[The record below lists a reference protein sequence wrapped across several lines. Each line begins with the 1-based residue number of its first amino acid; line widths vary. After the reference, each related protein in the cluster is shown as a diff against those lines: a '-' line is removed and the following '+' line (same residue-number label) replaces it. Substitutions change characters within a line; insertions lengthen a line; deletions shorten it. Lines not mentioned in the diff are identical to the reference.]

1 MKNNTKYK
9 IQNTKYQARI
19 RALTG
24 GYAVAEA
31 LRQINPDVM
40 AVYPITPQT
49 PIIETYAK
57 FKADGLVTTEIVQV
71 ESEHSAMSATI
82 GACAAGV
89 RAVTASSSQGILY
102 MAETLPVVSGL
113 GLPIVMSVSSRA
125 LSAPLNIHGEHGDVM
140 AVRDLGWIQ
149 IFSEQAQE
157 AYDNTIIAVKLAETI
172 SAPVMPIMDGF
183 HTSHTTERVEIL
195 DDKEVK
201 TFVGVRNAEQSLT
214 DFKNPITIGTLALQ
228 NTFFEFKLDQEN
240 VMQKAKAAYK
250 KICVEFGKISGR
262 KHVMFEGYRLKDADS
277 AIVIMGATAGTAKE
291 VVDELRLKGKKVGL
305 LSIKLFRPFLF
316 KEVGEVLAHI
326 PKIAVLD
333 RAISFG
339 AYPPL
344 YQDVLSSVYHSSSRK
359 PDVASYI
366 YGLGGRDTMQKDIEK
381 VFNDLEEG
389 EISNKI
395 KYLQ

>member
-1 MKNNTKYK
+1 M
-9 IQNTKYQARI
+9 
-19 RALTG
+19 TG

-31 LRQINPDVM
+31 LRQIHPDVM

-57 FKADGLVTTEIVQV
+57 MKADGLVETEIIQV

-113 GLPIVMSVSSRA
+113 GLPIVMCVSSRA

-149 IFSEQAQE
+149 MFAENAQD
-157 AYDNTIIAVKLAETI
+157 AYDQTIIATKLAETLD
-172 SAPVMPIMDGF
+172 APVMPIMDGF

-195 DDKEVK
+195 EDKIVK
-201 TFVGVRNAEQSLT
+201 NFVGTRKAQQSLT

-228 NTFFEFKLDQEN
+228 NTYFEFKIDQEK
-240 VMQKAKAAYK
+240 VMEKAKSAFK
-250 KICVEFGKISGR
+250 KICLEFAKVSGR
-262 KHVMFEGYRLKDADS
+262 KHTVFEKYKMGDAE
-277 AIVIMGATAGTAKE
+277 IVIVMMGATAGTAKE
-291 VVDELRLKGKKVGL
+291 TIDKLRKQGKKAGL
-305 LSIKLFRPFLF
+305 LKINLYRPFPYE
-316 KEVGEVLAHI
+316 EVGKELAHI
-326 PKIAVLD
+326 RKIAVLD

-344 YQDVLSSVYHSSSRK
+344 YQDVVSSLHFAASQK
-359 PDVASYI
+359 HDVASYI
-366 YGLGGRDTMQKDIEK
+366 YGLGGRDTMQSHIESVYK
-381 VFNDLEEG
+381 DLEFG
-389 EISNKI
+389 DIDNKVR
-395 KYLQ
+395 YLQ

>member
-1 MKNNTKYK
+1 MAKLTKNRSNIK
-9 IQNTKYQARI
+9 
-19 RALTG
+19 ALTG

-31 LRQINPDVM
+31 WRQIHPDVM

-49 PIIETYAK
+49 TIIEIYAK
-57 FKADGLVTTEIVQV
+57 MKADGLVSTEIVQV

-82 GACAAGV
+82 GASAAGA

-149 IFSEQAQE
+149 IFAEQVQD
-157 AYDNTIIAVKLAETI
+157 AYDDTIIALRLAEEI
-172 SAPVMPIMDGF
+172 GAPVMPIMDGF

-195 DDKEVK
+195 PDEAVK
-201 TFVGVRNAEQSLT
+201 DFVEERKAQQSLV
-214 DFKNPITIGTLALQ
+214 DFENPTTFGTLALQ
-228 NTFFEFKLDQEN
+228 NTFFEFKLEQEK
-240 VMQKAKAAYK
+240 VMQKAKTAYK
-250 KICVEFGKISGR
+250 KICAEFAKISDRNYG
-262 KHVMFEGYRLKDADS
+262 MFEEYRLEDAKS

-291 VVDELRLKGKKVGL
+291 VVDSLRAKGKKVGL
-305 LSIKLFRPFLF
+305 LIVKLFRPFPYE
-316 KEVGEVLAHI
+316 EVGQALSHVT
-326 PKIAVLD
+326 KIAVLD

-339 AYPPL
+339 AFPPL
-344 YQDVLSSVYHSSSRK
+344 YQDIVSGLHHASSRK
-359 PDVASYI
+359 QDVTSYV

-381 VFNDLEEG
+381 VFEDLEDG
-389 EISNKI
+389 EIDNKV
-395 KYLQ
+395 KYLV

>member
-1 MKNNTKYK
+1 MQKNNTKIK
-9 IQNTKYQARI
+9 
-19 RALTG
+19 ALTG

-31 LRQINPDVM
+31 WRQIQPDVM

-49 PIIETYAK
+49 TIIETYAK
-57 FKADGLVTTEIVQV
+57 MKADGLVETEIIQV

-82 GACAAGV
+82 GACAAGA

-149 IFSEQAQE
+149 IFAEQAQD
-157 AYDNTIIAVKLAETI
+157 AYDDTIIAMKLAEEI
-172 SAPVMPIMDGF
+172 NAPVMPIMDGF

-195 DDKEVK
+195 DDGQVKE
-201 TFVGVRNAEQSLT
+201 FVGERKVDQSLT
-214 DFKNPITIGTLALQ
+214 DFKNPTTFGTLALQ
-228 NTFFEFKLDQEN
+228 NTFFEFKLDQEKM
-240 VMQKAKAAYK
+240 MQSAKTAFK
-250 KICVEFGKISGR
+250 KICSEFAKLSGR
-262 KHVMFEGYRLKDADS
+262 KYAMFEEYKMKDATS
-277 AIVIMGATAGTAKE
+277 VIVIMGATAGTAKE
-291 VVDELRLKGKKVGL
+291 VVDKLRGEGKKVGL
-305 LSIKLFRPFLF
+305 LSVKLFRPFPYAEIG
-316 KEVGEVLAHI
+316 KALAHI

-339 AYPPL
+339 AFPPL
-344 YQDVLSSVYHSSSRK
+344 YQDIVSSVYHGSSRK
-359 PDVASYI
+359 PDIASYV

-381 VFNDLEEG
+381 VFQDLGEG
-389 EISNKI
+389 EIGSKV